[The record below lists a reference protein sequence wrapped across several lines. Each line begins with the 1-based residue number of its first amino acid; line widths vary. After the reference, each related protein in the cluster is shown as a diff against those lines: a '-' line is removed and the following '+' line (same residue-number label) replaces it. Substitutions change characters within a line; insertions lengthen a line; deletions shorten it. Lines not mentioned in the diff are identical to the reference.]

1 MSKFVQADG
10 RVIYTQT
17 TLTKQQKEAI
27 GLLSIGTFLEYF
39 DLMLYVHMAVL
50 LNELF
55 FPKYDPH
62 TASLLSAIA
71 FCSTFVARPIG
82 ALLFGWIGD
91 NIGRKST
98 VIITTFM
105 MAISCITMA
114 NLPTYAQIGFTAAWL
129 VTICR
134 IVQGISSMG
143 EVIGSELYVTEITK
157 PPIQYPAVSLIGISS
172 SLGGMV
178 ALAIACL
185 VTRNGFN
192 WRIAFWV
199 GAGIALVGVVA
210 RTNLRETP
218 EFVDAKRYLKRI
230 LDNVSNKVSI
240 DKKHVESNPI
250 YNEKANPKTLLLLF
264 LMNCI
269 WPICFYFLYIY
280 CGNILKNSF
289 GYSAEQII
297 YQNFTV
303 SIIQLLGIC
312 LLAYLSYIIYP
323 IKILKVTTSVFFIF
337 ILFLPYLLD
346 NIRTPF
352 DLFLIQSFIVLFVS
366 YAPIAAITYKHFPVF
381 KRFTSVSLIFALS
394 RALMYVITSFG
405 AIYLV
410 EYFGHWGLLI
420 ILLPTTIGFIVGLY
434 HFEKLEKEAEN
445 YPHKSDIDYVGRTVV

>member
-1 MSKFVQADG
+1 MSKFVRADG

-17 TLTKQQKEAI
+17 NLTKQQKEAI

-62 TASLLSAIA
+62 TASILSAIA
-71 FCSTFVARPIG
+71 FCSTFVARPVG
-82 ALLFGWIGD
+82 VLLFGWIGD

-98 VIITTFM
+98 VIITTST
-105 MAISCITMA
+105 MAISCIVMA
-114 NLPTYAQIGFTAAWL
+114 NLPTYTQIGVTAAWL

-143 EVIGSELYVTEITK
+143 EVIGAELYVTEITK
-157 PPIQYPAVSLIGISS
+157 PPVQYPAVSLIGISS
-172 SLGGMV
+172 SLGGMF
-178 ALAIACL
+178 ALAIAYL

-218 EFVDAKRYLKRI
+218 KFVDAKRYLKRI

-240 DKKHVESNPI
+240 DKKHVESHPI
-250 YNEKANPKTLLLLF
+250 YNEKSNPKTLLTLF
-264 LMNCI
+264 MMNCTQ
-269 WPICFYFLYIY
+269 PFCFYFTYIY

-297 YQNFTV
+297 HQNFTV

-323 IKILKVTTSVFFIF
+323 LKILKVITYMFLIF
-337 ILFLPYLLD
+337 ILFLPYLLN
-346 NIRTPF
+346 NIRNPF
-352 DLFLIQSFIVLFVS
+352 DLFLIQSFTMFFVI
-366 YAPIAAITYKHFPVF
+366 APVAAITYKHFPVF

-405 AIYLV
+405 AVYLV
-410 EYFGHWGLLI
+410 EYLGNWGLLI
-420 ILLPTTIGFIVGLY
+420 ILLLTTIGFIVGLY
-434 HFEKLEKEAEN
+434 HFEKLEKEAGN
-445 YPHKSDIDYVGRTVV
+445 YPQKSDIDYVGRTVV